1 MSHVFMP
8 FFFSNVIYFVTD
20 LQNSFDLISIDT
32 DIPCRTYWKK
42 YLVECRYH
50 ESISV
55 PYKYFNATLEF
66 IFHSVDHSLF
76 LSYFILML
84 IYKISHFVKA
94 ISKISTWFSFMFKHV
109 LYGLLKHFTFEFGL
123 WTRYFSTLFV
133 VVNQKPSVNIANT
146 LWRISPERKKNSR
159 LILDD
164 SLISKD
170 NNGD

>member
-1 MSHVFMP
+1 M
-8 FFFSNVIYFVTD
+8 
-20 LQNSFDLISIDT
+20 
-32 DIPCRTYWKK
+32 
-42 YLVECRYH
+42 
-50 ESISV
+50 
-55 PYKYFNATLEF
+55 
-66 IFHSVDHSLF
+66 F

-84 IYKISHFVKA
+84 IHKISHFVKA
-94 ISKISTWFSFMFKHV
+94 ISKISIWFSFMFKHV

-170 NNGD
+170 NNGDLLYRILNHSVIWYTAFVLIDLFLSYIYPVFLIKPHLMPNITNQ

>member
-42 YLVECRYH
+42 YWVECRYY

-55 PYKYFNATLEF
+55 SSKYIGWTKLEF
-66 IFHSVDHSLF
+66 IFYSVGHSMF
-76 LSYFILML
+76 LCYFILML

-94 ISKISTWFSFMFKHV
+94 ISKISTWVSFMFKHL

-146 LWRISPERKKNSR
+146 LWRISPERKKNRR

-164 SLISKD
+164 SLISKR
-170 NNGD
+170 

>member
-32 DIPCRTYWKK
+32 DIPSSTYWKK
-42 YLVECRYH
+42 YWVNVDIMSLYRY
-50 ESISV
+50 IGWT
-55 PYKYFNATLEF
+55 KLEF